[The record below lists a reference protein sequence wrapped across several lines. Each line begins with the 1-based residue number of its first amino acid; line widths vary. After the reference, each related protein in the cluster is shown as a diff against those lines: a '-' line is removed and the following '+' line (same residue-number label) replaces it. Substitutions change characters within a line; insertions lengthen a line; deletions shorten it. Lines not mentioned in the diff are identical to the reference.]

1 MHRIPRRLRAAP
13 AAIAASAGLALA
25 CQMACQPAG
34 AAVLQTLG
42 PGTAVG
48 VATNAAHFELNTA
61 LASDWIEGGL
71 LFHASGTTANN
82 GCGYAGIDCYDAVS
96 DLSPAFSGNYLA
108 TAGANAYVSV
118 RRAGGG
124 TMVGIEFAA
133 ASGYQAL
140 YGYWVTYAG
149 GARTGSGNFAAG
161 PGAVLGLH
169 DWAGFDEVR
178 YFAFSAPGRQA
189 GYSAPALD
197 EVRVDVPEPGALLLA
212 AAALPGMA
220 LARRRK
226 RRRNS
231 RRDVGGVRT

>member
-1 MHRIPRRLRAAP
+1 MHRIPRRLQSTAAVAV
-13 AAIAASAGLALA
+13 AAALALA
-25 CQMACQPAG
+25 CHPAG
-34 AAVLQTLG
+34 ASVLQTFG
-42 PGTAVG
+42 PGAAVG

-61 LASDWIEGGL
+61 LASDWREDGL
-71 LFHASGTTANN
+71 LFHAGGAGANN

-108 TAGANAYVSV
+108 TAGSNAYVSV
-118 RRAGGG
+118 RRANGG

-133 ASGYQAL
+133 ASGYRAL
-140 YGYWVTYAG
+140 NGYWVTYAG
-149 GARTGSGNFAAG
+149 GARTGSGNFTAG

-178 YFAFSAPGRQA
+178 YFAFAAPGRQA

-197 EVRVDVPEPGALLLA
+197 EVRVDVPEPASLLLA

-226 RRRNS
+226 RQRK
-231 RRDVGGVRT
+231 GEGART

>member
-1 MHRIPRRLRAAP
+1 MYRIPRRLLAGAAT
-13 AAIAASAGLALA
+13 ALALA
-25 CQMACQPAG
+25 CQVAGQPAG

-48 VATNAAHFELNTA
+48 VATNAAHFDLNTT
-61 LASDWIEGGL
+61 LANDWTEDGL
-71 LFHASGTTANN
+71 LFHASGAGANN

-96 DLSPAFSGNYLA
+96 DLNPAFAGNYLA

-118 RRAGGG
+118 RRANGAR
-124 TMVGIEFAA
+124 MVGIEFAA

-149 GARTGSGNFAAG
+149 GARTGSGSVAAER
-161 PGAVLGLH
+161 GAILGLH

-178 YFAFSAPGRQA
+178 WFAFSTPGRQA

-197 EVRVDVPEPGALLLA
+197 EVRVDVPEPASPTLV
-212 AAALPGMA
+212 AAALAG
-220 LARRRK
+220 LVLTRRR
-226 RRRNS
+226 RQGSTRM
-231 RRDVGGVRT
+231 

>member
-1 MHRIPRRLRAAP
+1 MYRIPRRLLAGAAT
-13 AAIAASAGLALA
+13 ALALA
-25 CQMACQPAG
+25 CQVAGQPAG

-48 VATNAAHFELNTA
+48 VATNAAHFDLNTT
-61 LASDWIEGGL
+61 LANDWTEDGL
-71 LFHASGTTANN
+71 LFHASGAGANN

-96 DLSPAFSGNYLA
+96 DLSPAFAGNYLA

-118 RRAGGG
+118 RRANGAR
-124 TMVGIEFAA
+124 MVGIEFAA

-149 GARTGSGNFAAG
+149 GARTGSGSVAAER
-161 PGAVLGLH
+161 GAILGLH

-178 YFAFSAPGRQA
+178 WFAFSAPGRQA

-197 EVRVDVPEPGALLLA
+197 EVRVDVPEPASPTLV
-212 AAALPGMA
+212 AAALAG
-220 LARRRK
+220 LVLTRRR
-226 RRRNS
+226 RQGSTRM
-231 RRDVGGVRT
+231 

>member
-1 MHRIPRRLRAAP
+1 MYRIPRRLLAGAAT
-13 AAIAASAGLALA
+13 ALALA
-25 CQMACQPAG
+25 CQVAGQPAG

-48 VATNAAHFELNTA
+48 VATNAAHFDLNTT
-61 LASDWIEGGL
+61 LANDWTEDGL
-71 LFHASGTTANN
+71 LFHASGAGANN

-96 DLSPAFSGNYLA
+96 DLSPAFAGNYLA

-118 RRAGGG
+118 RRANGAR
-124 TMVGIEFAA
+124 MVGIEFAA

-149 GARTGSGNFAAG
+149 GARTGSGSVAAER
-161 PGAVLGLH
+161 GAILGLH

-178 YFAFSAPGRQA
+178 WFAFSAPGRQA

-197 EVRVDVPEPGALLLA
+197 EVRVDVPEPASPPLV
-212 AAALPGMA
+212 AAALAG
-220 LARRRK
+220 LVLTRRR
-226 RRRNS
+226 RQGSTRM
-231 RRDVGGVRT
+231 

>member
-1 MHRIPRRLRAAP
+1 MHRTTVRRVAA
-13 AAIAASAGLALA
+13 AAAVAVALA
-25 CQMACQPAG
+25 CHPAG
-34 AAVLQTLG
+34 ASVLQTFG
-42 PGTAVG
+42 SGAAVG

-61 LASDWIEGGL
+61 LANDWREGGL
-71 LFHASGTTANN
+71 LFHASGAGANN
-82 GCGYAGIDCYDAVS
+82 GCGYAGIDCYDAVP

-108 TAGANAYVSV
+108 TAGSNAYVSV
-118 RRAGGG
+118 RRANGG

-133 ASGYQAL
+133 ASGYQGL

-149 GARTGSGNFAAG
+149 GARTGSGNFTAG

-197 EVRVDVPEPGALLLA
+197 EVRVDVPEPASLLLA
-212 AAALPGMA
+212 AAALPGLA

-226 RRRNS
+226 A
-231 RRDVGGVRT
+231 GGVRT